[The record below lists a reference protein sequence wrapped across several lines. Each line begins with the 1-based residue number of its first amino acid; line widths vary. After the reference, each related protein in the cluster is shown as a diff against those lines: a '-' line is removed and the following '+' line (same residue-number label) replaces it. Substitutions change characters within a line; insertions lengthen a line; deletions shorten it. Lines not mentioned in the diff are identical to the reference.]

1 MRAIYVT
8 KGSSL
13 LPPSFASMFDDS
25 ASSVLDV
32 FFDPSD
38 GSLNLPGLTI
48 GMFKFISKNMKSGG
62 TKRYLGDLGKTV
74 KTASSNALF
83 AAITEVSDSVVKG
96 AETNGLN
103 GMVQAYI
110 PPLSCQVHLFLK
122 RIM

>member
-1 MRAIYVT
+1 MIDNRYVLRAIYVT

-48 GMFKFISKNMKSGG
+48 GKMCYVFFGERFVIIVLSSDYSFKLDQRSF
-62 TKRYLGDLGKTV
+62 
-74 KTASSNALF
+74 
-83 AAITEVSDSVVKG
+83 
-96 AETNGLN
+96 
-103 GMVQAYI
+103 
-110 PPLSCQVHLFLK
+110 
-122 RIM
+122 

>member
-13 LPPSFASMFDDS
+13 LPPSFASIFDDS

-48 GMFKFISKNMKSGG
+48 GKMCSVIFGERLRGHYVESIYFKLDNILFGKSTIG
-62 TKRYLGDLGKTV
+62 
-74 KTASSNALF
+74 ALERLLL
-83 AAITEVSDSVVKG
+83 IK
-96 AETNGLN
+96 
-103 GMVQAYI
+103 MV
-110 PPLSCQVHLFLK
+110 LSYCERFLLP
-122 RIM
+122 